1 MDERQCKRG
10 EIAVKYFCDLN
21 YVEKNSNIFVVNTEE
36 DIIGKL
42 LNDNDYTNVDILY
55 CVSQQRKQWIT
66 KASNVKSSE
75 AVKITT
81 IENDEQGYPFK
92 KQQYE
97 VVIMAIDPTIGKN
110 ILPSFEIIIQWVKS
124 GILSTRNCINCP
136 KYRLIY
142 YFIGGLICWSMDQ
155 LNVSDIDGKFDR
167 SIMDLCDKCKWLSVL
182 GYPRSL
188 TDYIE
193 PGINGMFHAMQVV

>member
-21 YVEKNSNIFVVNTEE
+21 YVEKNSNILVVNTQE

-55 CVSQQRKQWIT
+55 CVSEQRKQWIT

-124 GILSTRNCINCP
+124 G
-136 KYRLIY
+136 
-142 YFIGGLICWSMDQ
+142 GLICWSMDQ